1 MNCKKGE
8 NPVNNTPVE
17 TERKYLI
24 RYPDTEALARMD
36 GAQIWHIVQTYLCT
50 EGVRVRRIEE
60 DGAVRFIRTEKKRL
74 SALSSFEDE
83 WEITEA
89 EYRRMLADADPERH
103 PVEKTRYRI
112 PWEGYLCEI
121 DVYSFWN
128 DRATLE
134 IELPTEDIRPPMPPF
149 VTLIREVS
157 GDKRYTNRAMAKEIP
172 VE

>member
-1 MNCKKGE
+1 MN
-8 NPVNNTPVE
+8 NAPVE

-24 RYPDTEALARMD
+24 RYPDTEALSRMD
-36 GAQIWHIVQTYLCT
+36 GVQIWHITQTYLRT
-50 EGVRVRRIEE
+50 EGARVRRVEE
-60 DGAVRFIRTEKKRL
+60 KGEVRFIRTDKKRI

-83 WEITEA
+83 REITEA
-89 EYRRMLADADPERH
+89 EYSRLLADADPERKTI
-103 PVEKTRYRI
+103 EKIRYRI

-134 IELPTEDIRPPMPPF
+134 IELPSEDICPPMPPF
-149 VTLIREVS
+149 AELIREVS

-172 VE
+172 AE